1 MRTLT
6 LHLKKEWFD
15 KIKSGEK
22 KEEYRALST
31 YWIKRL
37 TNCEQNFLEFI
48 WDSVSAFPNPT
59 ERFNMELEN
68 WLEQFDRLRFVLGYA
83 KTNDDERI
91 LEFKNPK
98 IRIGTG
104 RPEWGAVPG
113 VNYFVIIWEK

>member
-1 MRTLT
+1 MKTLT
-6 LHLKKEWFD
+6 LHLERKWFEL
-15 KIKSGEK
+15 IKAGEK
-22 KEEYRALST
+22 KEEYRAQST

-37 TNCEQNFLEFI
+37 TNCEQNFLDFI
-48 WDSVSAFPNPT
+48 WDSVCVFPNPT

-83 KTNDDERI
+83 KSNDAERI

-104 RPEWGAVPG
+104 RPEWGAIPG
-113 VNYFVIIWEK
+113 VNYFVITWEK

>member
-6 LHLKKEWFD
+6 LHLKREWFD
-15 KIKSGEK
+15 QIKSGEK
-22 KEEYRALST
+22 KEEYRVQST

-37 TNCEQNFLEFI
+37 TNCEQNFLDSI
-48 WDSVSAFPNPT
+48 WDSVCIFPNPT

-83 KTNDDERI
+83 KSNDAERI

-113 VNYFVIIWEK
+113 VNYFIITWEA